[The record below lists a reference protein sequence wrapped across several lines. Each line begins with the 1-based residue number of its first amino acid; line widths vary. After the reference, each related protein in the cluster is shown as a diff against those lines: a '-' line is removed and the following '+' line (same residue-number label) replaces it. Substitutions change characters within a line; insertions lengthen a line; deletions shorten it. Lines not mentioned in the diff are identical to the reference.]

1 MTDRGA
7 MTISLITTFL
17 TVHDKDLAL
26 AFYRDTLGFTV
37 EGDVDYDGSFWVT
50 LKTPNNLGVDIVLSD
65 PYGGRSQEDGDAMA
79 KLLTKGLLNG
89 ISFAVSDLDETFE
102 KVAASGA
109 DVMQEPMDQPW
120 DARDCAFRDPSGNMI
135 RINQA

>member
-1 MTDRGA
+1 

-79 KLLTKGLLNG
+79 KLMTKGLLNG

-102 KVAASGA
+102 KVRASGA
-109 DVMQEPMDQPW
+109 EVMQEPMDQPW
-120 DARDCAFRDPSGNMI
+120 GARDCAFRDPSGNML